1 MRGAYHVLQE
11 WLVIGASR
19 PPQPRIAQG
28 SDLVIARD
36 RHGNAMAAIRRAR
49 GEGPRATH
57 CAGFLLDEVRRLYA
71 DRADYETLCAAAVE
85 ARGATGVILT
95 DDADAV
101 LVAARNE
108 WS

>member
-1 MRGAYHVLQE
+1 VLQE
-11 WLVIGASR
+11 WLAIRASR

-28 SDLVIARD
+28 SDLAIARD

-49 GEGPRATH
+49 VEVPRATL
-57 CAGFLLDEVRRLYA
+57 CGEFPLDEVRRLYA
-71 DRADYETLCAAAVE
+71 DRADCETPCAAAIE
-85 ARGATGVILT
+85 ARGATGVIRT

-108 WS
+108 WP